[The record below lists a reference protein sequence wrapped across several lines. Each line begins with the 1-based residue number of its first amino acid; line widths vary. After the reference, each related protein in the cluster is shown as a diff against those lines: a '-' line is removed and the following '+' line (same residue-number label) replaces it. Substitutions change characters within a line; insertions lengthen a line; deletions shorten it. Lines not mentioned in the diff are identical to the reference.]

1 MIGKLKLRI
10 LGFCWGKMRKK
21 YRTSLIRLRKG
32 EGMKPKLF
40 LTVLLLAAIWTVG
53 CPRDKQS
60 QDAELSRVLKL
71 PYQLQSLVGV
81 KGVWV
86 LIDYLDEN
94 ALSTGLTE
102 EQIKKDVESKLRL
115 NGITANARPER
126 AAFKDGVYL
135 HISINTLAFS
145 DSPDIV
151 FGVSV
156 ELSQPVELRT
166 GLSMSARAITWYD
179 RCVGMYPKSEFAEST
194 RQEVKNGVDT
204 FIYDYFIANP
214 KK

>member
-21 YRTSLIRLRKG
+21 YRTSSIRLRKG
-32 EGMKPKLF
+32 EVMKSKLF

-86 LIDYLDEN
+86 LVDFLDDN
-94 ALSTGLTE
+94 ALSTGLIE
-102 EQIKKDVESKLRL
+102 KQIKEDVESKLRL
-115 NGITANARPER
+115 NGIKVNSREER
-126 AAFKDGVYL
+126 SAFKDGAYL
-135 HISINTLAFS
+135 HINIKTLAFS

-166 GLSMSARAITWYD
+166 GLSMSARGITWYE
-179 RCVGMYPKSEFAEST
+179 RCVGMYPTSEFAEGT

-214 KK
+214 KE

>member
-1 MIGKLKLRI
+1 
-10 LGFCWGKMRKK
+10 
-21 YRTSLIRLRKG
+21 
-32 EGMKPKLF
+32 MKSKLF
-40 LTVLLLAAIWTVG
+40 LIVLLLAAIFTVG

-60 QDAELSRVLKL
+60 QDDELARVGNL

-81 KGVWV
+81 KDVWILV
-86 LIDYLDEN
+86 DYLDEN

-115 NGITANARPER
+115 NGIKVNARQER
-126 AAFKDGVYL
+126 AAFKDGAYL
-135 HISINTLAFS
+135 HISINTLAFT

-166 GLSMSARAITWYD
+166 ARSRSARAITWYD
-179 RCVGMYPKSEFAEST
+179 RCVGMYPASEFAEST
-194 RQEVKNGVDT
+194 RQEVKNGADI